1 MLKSIKHIQL
11 IKCPQTFYKYNLLI
25 FHMFEIYFL
34 ITIAIIWMIFAAVQD
49 IKKREIANWLNFSL
63 IIFALSFRFFY
74 SFFSESFG
82 FFYQGLIGLG
92 IFFILGNILYY
103 IRFFAGGDAK
113 LMIALGTI
121 LPFSESFS
129 SNLWIFS
136 VFLLVF
142 LFTGAIY
149 TIFSSVFFSMKNL
162 KEFKKEFNKQL
173 TRNKK
178 LIYPVLILGLAIM
191 VFGFLD
197 NIFLVLGILIFIL
210 PYIYVYA
217 KAVDESCMVKEIRT
231 SQLTEGDWLYKDVK
245 VGKKII
251 KARWDGLKKEEI
263 NQIRKKYRTVLIKYG
278 LPFSPVF
285 LISFL
290 ILLYLWKMGLWNP
303 LW

>member
-1 MLKSIKHIQL
+1 
-11 IKCPQTFYKYNLLI
+11 
-25 FHMFEIYFL
+25 MFEIYFL

-82 FFYQGLIGLG
+82 YFYQGLIGLG

-217 KAVDESCMVKEIRT
+217 KAVDESSMVKEIRT